1 MMFFS
6 RNKKPKG
13 NVRRNKPVVKPVKR
27 PRQWLQ
33 PLLRGVVI
41 SSALV
46 LCGVGVWKLNDQL
59 SVSYW
64 DIDAAPHVQAQIEAY
79 LEQQPN
85 KDYWHTRAAKL
96 QQTLIIQVPDIA
108 QLQVSRILP
117 DGLLIKA
124 QARIPM
130 ALWKDEQ
137 AQQVMLIDETGMAYR
152 ALKWGESI
160 DLPVLRA
167 ESVQLEAATQ
177 MLLTLNKYD
186 VRKLLNLSELI
197 AADNGWRL
205 NFTQGEQWFV
215 AAASI
220 EHDVTQIL
228 NLLNKPR
235 WAQGNWRIDA
245 RIPERWFIRPARQE
259 II

>member
-6 RNKKPKG
+6 NSKKTKG
-13 NVRRNKPVVKPVKR
+13 NVRRNKPVVKAVKR

-33 PLLRGVVI
+33 PMLRGVVI
-41 SSALV
+41 FSALV
-46 LCGVGVWKLNDQL
+46 LCGVGVWKLNEQL

-85 KDYWHTRAAKL
+85 KDYWHTRAATL
-96 QQTLIIQVPDIA
+96 QQALITQVPDIA
-108 QLQVSRILP
+108 QLQVGRILP

-137 AQQVMLIDETGMAYR
+137 TQQVMLIDETGTAYR
-152 ALKWGESI
+152 ALKRGESI
-160 DLPVLRA
+160 DLPVLRVKA
-167 ESVQLEAATQ
+167 KQLQEASHILRVLNQYDMRT
-177 MLLTLNKYD
+177 LLS
-186 VRKLLNLSELI
+186 LSELI
-197 AADNGWRL
+197 ADADAWRL
-205 NFTQGEQWFV
+205 NFSRGEQWYIDTT
-215 AAASI
+215 SLEYDI
-220 EHDVTQIL
+220 TQII
-228 NLLNKPR
+228 NIMSKPR
-235 WAQGNWRIDA
+235 WQHGYWRVDA
-245 RIPERWFIRPARQE
+245 RISERWFIRPAKQE